1 MEMGHGVP
9 AIQPTLDLGILVS
22 LSCDVETGVPSEF
35 FTQMRTIFFLQ
46 RMMVFA
52 REQAGEKEV
61 PPLLT
66 VKQVVEI
73 ATLGGAKVNSLERK
87 IGSLTPGKEADLI
100 LLAANT
106 LNVAPLNHA
115 YGAVVLGMDT
125 SNVDTV
131 LIGGKVKKW
140 RGQLVGVGM
149 DRLRREVEASRED
162 LLARA
167 GWPRT
172 VLGGYLPGH

>member
-1 MEMGHGVP
+1 
-9 AIQPTLDLGILVS
+9 
-22 LSCDVETGVPSEF
+22 
-35 FTQMRTIFFLQ
+35 
-46 RMMVFA
+46 
-52 REQAGEKEV
+52 
-61 PPLLT
+61 
-66 VKQVVEI
+66 VEI
-73 ATLGGAKVNSLERK
+73 ATMGGAKVNHLERR
-87 IGSLTPGKEADLI
+87 IGSLTPGKQADLI
-100 LLAANT
+100 LLAATT

-131 LIGGKVKKW
+131 FIGGEVKKW
-140 RGQLVGVGM
+140 RGQLVGVQM
-149 DRLRREVEASRED
+149 DRLRREVDASREY